1 MKKQG
6 CILHKM
12 ILAMF
17 LLLAVGVGYAQ
28 EGIKVSVPFD
38 FTVGKQTFPAG
49 EYTVAPMPM
58 SLNKMLLRNR
68 TGEVLIFMQTN
79 PAESRERANSA
90 RLVFN
95 QYGGEYFLTQIWQGG
110 SDFGQQLIKSSV
122 EIEMARATQSRAQ
135 LVALSSAPNRQ

>member
-17 LLLAVGVGYAQ
+17 LLLALGIGYAQ
-28 EGIKVSVPFD
+28 DGIKVSVPFD

-49 EYTVAPMPM
+49 EYTVTPMPT

-68 TGEVLIFMQTN
+68 AGEVLTFIQTN
-79 PAESRERANSA
+79 PAESRERVRSA
-90 RLVFN
+90 KLVFN
-95 QYGGEYFLTQIWQGG
+95 QYAGQYFLTQIWQAGT
-110 SDFGQQLIKSSV
+110 DFGQQLIKSSV
-122 EIEMARATQSRAQ
+122 EVEMARATRSPVQ
-135 LVALSSAPNRQ
+135 LVALSSAPSR